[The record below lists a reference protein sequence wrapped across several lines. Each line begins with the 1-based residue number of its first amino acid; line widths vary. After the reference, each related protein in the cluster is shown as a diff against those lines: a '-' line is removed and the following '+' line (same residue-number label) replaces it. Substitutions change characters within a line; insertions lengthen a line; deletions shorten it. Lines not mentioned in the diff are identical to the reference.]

1 MRLIS
6 KLLASTPKAGPT
18 PKRIDMKT
26 FIAIDQKLIGALQK
40 ALSKQELHR
49 IKQGLSCNEMV
60 ILLEAELIQED
71 ANIVSYPSLLRAAEG
86 YQPV

>member
-18 PKRIDMKT
+18 PKHIDMKAS
-26 FIAIDQKLIGALQK
+26 FIIDQKLITALQK
-40 ALSKQELHR
+40 ALDKQEKLR
-49 IKQGLSCNEMV
+49 IQQGLTINEVV
-60 ILLEAELIQED
+60 IILDAHVIQED